1 MSTADGQAEQQVQ
14 AFLTLV
20 LGQEADLADEAALR
34 TLLNEA
40 DDRAAKMRL
49 EVVSIVEEDRADVD
63 STLAFAERLQSVL
76 PAMLAR
82 EADPYATLQ
91 ADLQGSLLRRQELEQ
106 ELHTIDGVTSA
117 LHALA
122 EMHGAYMTF
131 AGRMEACELAMAADS
146 LLAMRG
152 HVKAL
157 HTHLGGQARALPRPP
172 RPLRPLRPLRPPR
185 PPPSP
190 HLRNGL
196 AGRTGADHSVL
207 VVSQEARLVR
217 QVDAQ
222 VAACEAQLRAE
233 VQAAW
238 AELALGQSGAA
249 AGGAAAGES
258 AAPPSLHLHSSA
270 RGVGLPRLLRA
281 LHKLGALEPSIE
293 QAPRAKL

>member
-172 RPLRPLRPLRPPR
+172 RPLRPLFPPR
-185 PPPSP
+185 SP
-190 HLRNGL
+190 F
-196 AGRTGADHSVL
+196 
-207 VVSQEARLVR
+207 
-217 QVDAQ
+217 
-222 VAACEAQLRAE
+222 
-233 VQAAW
+233 
-238 AELALGQSGAA
+238 
-249 AGGAAAGES
+249 
-258 AAPPSLHLHSSA
+258 
-270 RGVGLPRLLRA
+270 
-281 LHKLGALEPSIE
+281 
-293 QAPRAKL
+293 